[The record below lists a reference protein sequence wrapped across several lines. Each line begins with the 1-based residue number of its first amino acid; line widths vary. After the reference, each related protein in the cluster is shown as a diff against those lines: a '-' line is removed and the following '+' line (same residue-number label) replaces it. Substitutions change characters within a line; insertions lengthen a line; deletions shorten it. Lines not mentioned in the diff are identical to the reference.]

1 MNQSNETSGAQGS
14 AIRTWRERI
23 GAGPDFPLHAPNDVE
38 RAMEAEI
45 AELRAR
51 LTQIASVA
59 VVPGMPGAVRVGH
72 GEAPPPRERRRY
84 PEAGLE

>member
-1 MNQSNETSGAQGS
+1 MNQSNEKSSGQGA
-14 AIRTWRERI
+14 AIRTWRQRI

-45 AELRAR
+45 AELRAQ
-51 LTQIASVA
+51 LAHIAGVA
-59 VVPGMPGAVRVGH
+59 VVPTMPGAVRVGH

-84 PEAGLE
+84 PEAGME